1 MATEPLTIDFV
12 ETKDMDGKV
21 SRHSFEASPGTKL
34 PTGAKPRVTFI
45 GPVTCT
51 GAGGKYSS
59 PTTKVTQ
66 VYLENSK
73 TKIQGSITQGG
84 GFWSATF
91 TNVPAGNYE
100 AFAWGDDKSKAT
112 ASVDCPG

>member
-45 GPVTCT
+45 GP
-51 GAGGKYSS
+51 
-59 PTTKVTQ
+59 VTQ